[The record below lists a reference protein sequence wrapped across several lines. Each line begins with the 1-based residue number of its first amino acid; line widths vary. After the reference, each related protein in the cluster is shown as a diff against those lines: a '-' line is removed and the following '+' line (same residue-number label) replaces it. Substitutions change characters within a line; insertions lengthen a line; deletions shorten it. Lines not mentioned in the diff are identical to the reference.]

1 MGSPHPPN
9 GSLILVVAHILA
21 HSTTPLH
28 PHIMP
33 LHITQHAYSVICA
46 VNHAASEHVNHK

>member
-1 MGSPHPPN
+1 MGSHHPPN